1 MADNWQ
7 DRELALLY
15 EIDRLNQRIEEL
27 ELHIESRNAG
37 YDETRLVLS
46 VNPERNNPRKSLI
59 NLMAAGVFPI
69 VAGIL
74 GRIYRVIFRLK

>member
-1 MADNWQ
+1 MAENCEE
-7 DRELALLY
+7 RELELLQ

-37 YDETRLVLS
+37 FDESRLQIS
-46 VNPERNNPRKSLI
+46 ANPYRQNPKRHLG
-59 NLMAAGVFPI
+59 NLLAAGMFPI

-74 GRIYRVIFRLK
+74 GRIYRIIFRLK